1 MDKMSLYVNFLV
13 DRLHVGT
20 PMVEIVREFRN
31 RFKKGQHGLSAAHR
45 KERKRVY
52 RLAMNRHHFNRELYR
67 KVMGGRL

>member
-1 MDKMSLYVNFLV
+1 MNVYIYFLV

-31 RFKKGQHGLSAAHR
+31 RFKKGQPDGLSAANR

-52 RLAMNRHHFNRELYR
+52 RLALNRHHSNRELYR